1 MVITPGKKELGPA
14 FKGNQMMIAEALE
27 VNYETFFFRILCPS
41 MIFIAA
47 LESKGEVDF
56 HGINVCI
63 KKNVVNISKE
73 KTTKHQ
79 VVFTPLPL
87 VIEPSFGI
95 GRIDHTVSLST
106 PTTRD
111 QAKTEAQI

>member
-1 MVITPGKKELGPA
+1 
-14 FKGNQMMIAEALE
+14 
-27 VNYETFFFRILCPS
+27 

-56 HGINVCI
+56 HVCTLGINVCI

-73 KTTKHQ
+73 KPTEHQ

-87 VIEPSFGI
+87 AIEPSFGI

-111 QAKTEAQI
+111 QAKTEVQI